1 MIAIMALALACLP
14 GGLVHAQSD
23 SGRVDQVSGLPDAA
37 MGMGQINVDARS
49 VEVDGLTVPRD
60 AAPAPQLS
68 QSSDSP
74 GNTRQ
79 LTREGGAGP
88 APDQLYRGGRTAQPA
103 EPLSRPGEGRTSAVT
118 PVGGQDR
125 CDPAAAGRG
134 EATGCERVI
143 ETRASEFQRIEP
155 VLSAEQRLLTEQRLR
170 EQSASAGEA
179 ARRLAAPGGDPD
191 SLEEQGIASLVLS
204 NPQPMRPDEEQPSE
218 AATSLIEAIVGGMTG
233 TPPQ

>member
-1 MIAIMALALACLP
+1 MIAITAVALAALP
-14 GGLVHAQSD
+14 GGLVHAQSQ
-23 SGRVDQVSGLPDAA
+23 SGRVEQISGRPDAA
-37 MGMGQINVDARS
+37 MGMGQINVEARS
-49 VEVDGLTVPRD
+49 VEVDGMPATPG
-60 AAPAPQLS
+60 AAAAPQLS
-68 QSSDSP
+68 EASDSP

-88 APDQLYRGGRTAQPA
+88 APYQLYRGGRTAQPA

-118 PVGGQDR
+118 PVEGQDR
-125 CDPAAAGRG
+125 CDPAADGRA
-134 EATGCERVI
+134 EAASCERVI
-143 ETRASEFQRIEP
+143 ETRASEFQRVEP

-179 ARRLAAPGGDPD
+179 ARRLAAHGGDPD

-204 NPQPMRPDEEQPSE
+204 NPQPTRPNEEQPSE